1 MGETTGEKKKEK
13 VMEGN
18 QELEK
23 KRLELELQQSQ
34 QNIDL
39 EPKLSTQ
46 EMIRRNLENLC
57 LIWKTM
63 NGSGGGSTPNQQE
76 KEVLELVI
84 KKFKEHVV
92 KLSA

>member
-1 MGETTGEKKKEK
+1 MDGKQMEEKRFEFEVKRS
-13 VMEGN
+13 
-18 QELEK
+18 ELEMK
-23 KRLELELQQSQ
+23 QIE
-34 QNIDL
+34 QNLAL
-39 EPKLSTQ
+39 EPQLNTQ
-46 EMIRRNLENLC
+46 EMVRRNLENLC

-63 NGSGGGSTPNQQE
+63 NGSGGGQTPSQQE